1 MDVFYNFLTIDSN
14 QLLSGVFDFDN
25 LIIPFGADC
34 YHKFEVI
41 NEVAM
46 PRKPA

>member
-1 MDVFYNFLTIDSN
+1 MMTAFGPVF
-14 QLLSGVFDFDN
+14 LL
-25 LIIPFGADC
+25 FGADC
-34 YHKFEVI
+34 YYKFEVI